1 MKIVIVFLIV
11 VIAYAVTVAYV
22 NRSPPYERE
31 VRDWYDLQAV
41 RYYPDED
48 FILMSDLDS
57 TTAGYTRLAS
67 PTANRGKGWEPIGTA
82 LEPFAGNFDGQG
94 YEIRDLFIDRHD
106 KDKLDWN
113 IGLFGRVHT
122 WGTIKNVGVVNV
134 NIIGWWYVGGLVG
147 YNWGTVS
154 NSYSTGNVTGL
165 LYAGGLVGCQS
176 YNTVSNSYSTSNVTA
191 INYVGGLA
199 GYNREGTV
207 SDSYSTGNIN
217 GDMHVGGLVGTN
229 SGIVSNSYSTSN
241 VTGTSHSG
249 GLVGLLRVG
258 TVENSFWD
266 TETSGME
273 VSYGGIGKNT
283 TEMQDIATFSGADWN
298 ITAVANPSTRNPSH
312 IWNIVDDETYPFLSW
327 QSVS

>member
-1 MKIVIVFLIV
+1 MRIVIIFLSAVAVYAAIV
-11 VIAYAVTVAYV
+11 IYV
-22 NRSPPYERE
+22 NSSPPYERE

-41 RYYPDED
+41 RYYLDED
-48 FILMSDLDS
+48 FILMNDLDS

-67 PTANRGKGWEPIGTA
+67 PTANRGKGWLPIGTA
-82 LEPFAGNFDGQG
+82 YEPFAGTFDGQG
-94 YEIRDLFIDRHD
+94 YEIRDLFIDRTD

-122 WGTIKNVGVVNV
+122 RGTIKNVGVVNV
-134 NIIGWWYVGGLVG
+134 NIIGWWCVGGLVG
-147 YNWGTVS
+147 NNWGTVS

-165 LYAGGLVGCQS
+165 KYAGGLVGCQS
-176 YNTVSNSYSTSNVTA
+176 Y
-191 INYVGGLA
+191 
-199 GYNREGTV
+199 GT
-207 SDSYSTGNIN
+207 
-217 GDMHVGGLVGTN
+217 
-229 SGIVSNSYSTSN
+229 VSNSYSTSN

-249 GLVGLLRVG
+249 GLVGLLYVG
-258 TVENSFWD
+258 TVENSFKNSFWD

-283 TEMQDIATFSGADWN
+283 TEMQDIATFSGAGWN

-327 QSVS
+327 QPVS

>member
-22 NRSPPYERE
+22 NSSPPYERE

-41 RYYPDED
+41 SYYLDED
-48 FILMSDLDS
+48 FILMNDLDS

-67 PTANRGKGWEPIGTA
+67 PTANRGKGWLPIGTA
-82 LEPFAGNFDGQG
+82 YEPFAGTFDGQG

-122 WGTIKNVGVVNV
+122 RGTIKNVGVVNV
-134 NIIGWWYVGGLVG
+134 NIIGWWGVGGLVG

-165 LYAGGLVGCQS
+165 LCAGGLVGCQS
-176 YNTVSNSYSTSNVTA
+176 YGTVSNSYSTSNVTA
-191 INYVGGLA
+191 INWVGGLV

-229 SGIVSNSYSTSN
+229 LGTVSNSYSSGN
-241 VTGTSHSG
+241 VTDGG
-249 GLVGLLRVG
+249 GLVGYNHLDIVS
-258 TVENSFWD
+258 NSFWD
-266 TETSGME
+266 TEISGQAA
-273 VSYGGIGKNT
+273 SDGGTGKNT
-283 TEMQDIATFSGADWN
+283 TEMQDIATFSGTGWN

-327 QSVS
+327 QYVS

>member
-94 YEIRDLFIDRHD
+94 YEIRDLFIDRPD

-134 NIIGWWYVGGLVG
+134 NIIGWWCVGGLVG
-147 YNWGTVS
+147 NNWGTVS
-154 NSYSTGNVTGL
+154 NSYSTGSVTGL
-165 LYAGGLVGCQS
+165 KHAGGLVGSQS
-176 YNTVSNSYSTSNVTA
+176 S
-191 INYVGGLA
+191 
-199 GYNREGTV
+199 GTV
-207 SDSYSTGNIN
+207 SK
-217 GDMHVGGLVGTN
+217 
-229 SGIVSNSYSTSN
+229 SYSTSN
-241 VTGTSHSG
+241 VTGTYHFG
-249 GLVGLLRVG
+249 GLVGLLYGG
-258 TVENSFWD
+258 TVDNDAFWD

-283 TEMQDIATFSGADWN
+283 TEMQDITTFSSAGWD
-298 ITAVANPSTRNPSH
+298 IIAVANPSTRNPSH

>member
-1 MKIVIVFLIV
+1 MKSIIVFLIAV
-11 VIAYAVTVAYV
+11 TAFAVTVAYV
-22 NRSPPYERE
+22 NSSPPYERE

-41 RYYPDED
+41 RYYLDED
-48 FILMSDLDS
+48 FILMNDLDS

-67 PTANRGKGWEPIGTA
+67 PTANRGKGWLPIGTA
-82 LEPFAGNFDGQG
+82 WEPFAGTFDGQG
-94 YEIRDLFIDRHD
+94 YEIRDLFIDRTD

-122 WGTIKNVGVVNV
+122 RGTIKNVGVVNV
-134 NIIGWWYVGGLVG
+134 NIIGWWCVGGLVG
-147 YNWGTVS
+147 NNWGTVS

-165 LYAGGLVGCQS
+165 KYAGGLVGSQS
-176 YNTVSNSYSTSNVTA
+176 Y
-191 INYVGGLA
+191 
-199 GYNREGTV
+199 GT
-207 SDSYSTGNIN
+207 
-217 GDMHVGGLVGTN
+217 
-229 SGIVSNSYSTSN
+229 VSNSYSTSN

-249 GLVGLLRVG
+249 GLVGLLYVG
-258 TVENSFWD
+258 TVENSFKNSFWD

-283 TEMQDIATFSGADWN
+283 TEMQDIATFSGAGWN

-327 QSVS
+327 EPVS